1 MGKRLVIVKS
11 ELRAVGSDSD
21 WCLTVA
27 IEEMFR
33 VSEARG
39 TERPIYVRILDAVS
53 RKRLYFVASID
64 DKVFILDYRTG
75 LVTVQP
81 SYLQTI

>member
-27 IEEMFR
+27 IEEIFR
-33 VSEARG
+33 VVETRG
-39 TERPIYVRILDAVS
+39 IGRPIFVSIRDAVS
-53 RKRLYFVASID
+53 RKRLYFIAATAEQVR
-64 DKVFILDYRTG
+64 ILDYKTRR
-75 LVTVQP
+75 VTVQP

>member
-27 IEEMFR
+27 IEEIFR
-33 VSEARG
+33 VVETRG
-39 TERPIYVRILDAVS
+39 TGRPIFVSIRDAVS
-53 RKRLYFVASID
+53 RKRLYFIAATAEQVR
-64 DKVFILDYRTG
+64 ILDYKTRR
-75 LVTVQP
+75 VTVQP